1 MAYENYTFV
10 SWTDGTPLTSER
22 LAQMSMNVEQVRD
35 ANDNKPNGLLQFID
49 FTSGAMLS
57 NVVAV
62 NQSILALTNPA
73 GQPDRRVNADASR
86 YVRIVFVFPGFNVV
100 GPGAEDSLL
109 SLKFYQQVQGASN
122 YENTSPLQSFDFAI
136 PPYSYYNVSA
146 NANILA
152 SAISFKSYPAHNL
165 IGAGVYSFV
174 LSTAGG
180 LTQQNFSVAASRT
193 FGGSGSTNAPTISIS
208 ADADTRAQLYVE
220 DIGGGL

>member
-35 ANDNKPNGLLQFID
+35 ANDNKPNGLLQFIEVS
-49 FTSGAMLS
+49 SGTLLS
-57 NVVAV
+57 NVVAL
-62 NQSILALTNPA
+62 NQSIIALTNPA
-73 GQPDRRVNADASR
+73 GGTDRRVNADASR
-86 YVRIVFVFPGFNVV
+86 YIRIVCVFPGFNVRAQ
-100 GPGAEDSLL
+100 GAEDSVL

-122 YENTSPLQSFDFAI
+122 YENTSPLTSFDFAI

-146 NANILA
+146 NANILS
-152 SAISFKSYPAHNL
+152 SAISFKNYPDHNI

-174 LSTAGG
+174 LSTGGG
-180 LTQQNFSVAASRT
+180 LSQQNFSVAASRT
-193 FGGSGSTNAPTISIS
+193 FGGSGATNAPTVMIV
-208 ADADTRAQLYVE
+208 ADSDTKAQLYVE

>member
-35 ANDNKPNGLLQFID
+35 ANDNKPNGLLQFIEVS
-49 FTSGAMLS
+49 TGTLLS
-57 NVVAV
+57 NVVAL
-62 NQSILALTNPA
+62 NQSIIALTNP
-73 GQPDRRVNADASR
+73 GGGTDRRVNADASR
-86 YVRIVFVFPGFNVV
+86 YIRVVCVFPGFNV
-100 GPGAEDSLL
+100 GGQGAEDSVL
-109 SLKFYQQVQGASN
+109 SLKFYQQVQGASY
-122 YENTSPLQSFDFAI
+122 YENTSPLTSFDFTI

-152 SAISFKSYPAHNL
+152 SAISFKSYPAHNI

-174 LSTAGG
+174 LSTGGG
-180 LTQQNFSVAASRT
+180 LSQQNFSVAASRT
-193 FGGSGSTNAPTISIS
+193 FGGSGSTNAPAVAIV
-208 ADADTRAQLYVE
+208 ADADTKAQLYVE